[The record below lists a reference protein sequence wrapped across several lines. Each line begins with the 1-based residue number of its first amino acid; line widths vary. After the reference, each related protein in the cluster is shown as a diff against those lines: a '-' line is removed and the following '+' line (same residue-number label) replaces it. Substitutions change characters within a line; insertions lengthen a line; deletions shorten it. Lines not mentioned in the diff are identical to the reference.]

1 MINYNFIF
9 NVSFFQGMFETTE
22 TLPLLLA
29 SYKKK
34 REQSLVTKITQFL
47 KSRNSS
53 AIKNGIEFCKT
64 DTCDLRQHSDAS
76 AA

>member
-1 MINYNFIF
+1 MR
-9 NVSFFQGMFETTE
+9 FE
-22 TLPLLLA
+22 
-29 SYKKK
+29 KK
-34 REQSLVTKITQFL
+34 RKQSQVTKITQFL

-53 AIKNGIEFCKT
+53 VIKNGIEFCKT